1 LAIGNPKRTDFL
13 PEKTFTRFQ
22 SFATKWNSIYNICI
36 YVIQRKAFHLFY
48 LDGMNFDFLNFEMHL
63 TITWYKLTSTLT
75 EWGTSVGE
83 NGG

>member
-1 LAIGNPKRTDFL
+1 
-13 PEKTFTRFQ
+13 
-22 SFATKWNSIYNICI
+22 
-36 YVIQRKAFHLFY
+36 
-48 LDGMNFDFLNFEMHL
+48 MNFDFLNFEMHL